1 MQVTMVNVQRLLK
14 QIGCVGDHE
23 RKGNDWDRVYIH
35 VPDPDGGAP
44 LSLGR
49 VMFYRGAYSHV
60 KWYVEPSEQLFN
72 WHRYYFNW
80 HRNIKGHEL
89 ISEEEW
95 PDFVKQATARARDKW
110 QARKAERAALPT
122 HNANG
127 KKIKR
132 RAIAPPNPCRAAIKM
147 ENDHDVEQ

>member
-1 MQVTMVNVQRLLK
+1 MKVTMVNVQRLLK

-35 VPDPDGGAP
+35 VPDPDTGIP
-44 LSLGR
+44 SSLGR
-49 VMFYRGAYSHV
+49 VMFHRGAYSHV
-60 KWYVEPSEQLFN
+60 KWYIEPKEQLFH

-80 HRNIKGHEL
+80 YRNLKGHEL

-95 PDFVKQATARARDKW
+95 PEFVALAKAKAIMKWEERRAL
-110 QARKAERAALPT
+110 RKDRPT

-132 RAIAPPNPCRAAIKM
+132 RAIAPPNPCSAAIRM
-147 ENDHDVEQ
+147 ERERLDHE